1 FQFATDANGQ
11 PILAPQTD
19 PFLPPQ
25 IGSDDQADVS
35 NELNLLGLVP
45 RPDAFFTYRE
55 LGTRIKGNSYNL
67 DGTVADPARPI
78 ITTPGPGFL
87 QEDTSADALR
97 EYAGID
103 LAYWND
109 FRNVEYH
116 VRKTGQN
123 VPNPLDTTAAAT
135 LEPDNY
141 IRTGSPLDPR
151 LPESIN
157 IRFTLFL
164 QAPSVGSPD

>member
-1 FQFATDANGQ
+1 
-11 PILAPQTD
+11 
-19 PFLPPQ
+19 
-25 IGSDDQADVS
+25 
-35 NELNLLGLVP
+35 
-45 RPDAFFTYRE
+45 
-55 LGTRIKGNSYNL
+55 
-67 DGTVADPARPI
+67 
-78 ITTPGPGFL
+78 
-87 QEDTSADALR
+87 DALR

-164 QAPSVGSPD
+164 QAPSVGSPDFVQTFSQRIPVPTGFRRPNEIQ